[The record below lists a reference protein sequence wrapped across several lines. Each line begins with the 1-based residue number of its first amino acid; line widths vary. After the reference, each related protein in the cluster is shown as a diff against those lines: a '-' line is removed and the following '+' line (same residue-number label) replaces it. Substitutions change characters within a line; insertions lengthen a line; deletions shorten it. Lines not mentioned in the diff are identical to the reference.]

1 MILIYHLPKIFNCTG
16 QRALSGNKLCLISA
30 TSLQILYAT
39 SQMMIG
45 VIKEEK
51 ENRENKIQGNRAKLR
66 LQSWH

>member
-1 MILIYHLPKIFNCTG
+1 
-16 QRALSGNKLCLISA
+16 LSGNKLCLISA
-30 TSLQILYAT
+30 TSLQILYAA